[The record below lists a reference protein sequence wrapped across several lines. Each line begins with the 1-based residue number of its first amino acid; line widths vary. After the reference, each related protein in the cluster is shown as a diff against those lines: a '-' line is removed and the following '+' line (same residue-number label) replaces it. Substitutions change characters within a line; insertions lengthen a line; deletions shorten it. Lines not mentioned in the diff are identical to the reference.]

1 MKKNWK
7 KLKHVGNNCK
17 NTQIWLE
24 LVICLLVKSQC
35 LMVQTLIK
43 QQQQKIK
50 VNTAAYVKYFE
61 LLTKN
66 NWQIFSKC
74 G

>member
-1 MKKNWK
+1 M
-7 KLKHVGNNCK
+7 
-17 NTQIWLE
+17 
-24 LVICLLVKSQC
+24 LVKSQC

-66 NWQIFSKC
+66 NWQIFSADEVLMVDGLKT
-74 G
+74 